1 MAAIKRKKRFFD
13 VEMPLIKK
21 DTQLLAYELKE
32 LEGRYI
38 LYDLTRILRGK
49 SIMLQLKV
57 KVNDDKASAF
67 PTQIELLPYYI
78 RRMIRKGTSYIEDS
92 FSVNCKDSQIRIKL
106 FLITRRMVSRKV
118 RNALRVKAVEELK
131 NYVKDLESEKVIED
145 VLKNQI
151 QRELSAKLK
160 KIYPLALCEIKEVRV
175 EKVLK

>member
-13 VEMPLIKK
+13 VEMPLIQK

-57 KVNDDKASAF
+57 KINDGKAEAF
-67 PTQIELLPYYI
+67 PTQVELLPYYI

-92 FSVNCKDSQIRIKL
+92 FSTNCKDSQIRIKF

-118 RNALRVKAVEELK
+118 RNALRLKADEELK
-131 NYVKDLESEKVIED
+131 NYVKEKSSENVIED
-145 VLKNQI
+145 VLRNQI
-151 QRELSAKLK
+151 QKELSVKLK
-160 KIYPLALCEIKEVRV
+160 KIYPLALCEIREVKV